1 MRKIVYSL
9 IALAIC
15 GTALAQK
22 AKSTNSFGPKFGLKV
37 GTNWSWLT
45 GSSQGF
51 SSDTKTGFM
60 IGGFYASTSSGMGYR
75 SEVIFSR
82 QGYSYEDGGKNTDVL
97 NDYIYLP
104 QLTTFTLGKVA
115 QLQLGAQIGFLLNAK
130 KQTEE
135 GDSSIT
141 SLMNRVDA
149 GFAGGLEIY
158 PFKGLI
164 LGTRYNLGLG
174 KMYKQDYQ
182 TQAQNPYPLPF
193 NPETTN
199 FKNGVLQLFVGWRF

>member
-1 MRKIVYSL
+1 LHWQFAGPHQRKK
-9 IALAIC
+9 
-15 GTALAQK
+15 TK
-22 AKSTNSFGPKFGLKV
+22 TKSTSSFGPKLGLKV
-37 GTNWSWLT
+37 GTNWTWLT
-45 GSSQGF
+45 GSSEGF

-60 IGGFYASTSSGMGYR
+60 VAGFYSSSPSSGMGYR
-75 SEVIFSR
+75 SEVVFSR

-104 QLTTFTLGKVA
+104 QLTTFSIGKVA
-115 QLQLGAQIGFLLNAK
+115 QLQLGAQVGFLINSK
-130 KQTEE
+130 KQTAT
-135 GDSSIT
+135 GDSSLT
-141 SLMNRVDA
+141 SIMNRVDA

-164 LGTRYNLGLG
+164 IGTRYNLGLG

-182 TQAQNPYPLPF
+182 TQSQNPYPLPF